1 MLFQLHLLINTG
13 EYPQYPYVATC
24 PETTRIIVLCD
35 EHIGIIEKE
44 DTVFFQDD
52 YMPVSRNFEF
62 DLPMIDSWI
71 KAYTN
76 QDEYSLLNRFGEEK
90 HITLTYH
97 SPTNESPKAYDIFE
111 NYPEERARELV
122 KKLYP
127 LMAGLKTVIEDETI

>member
-1 MLFQLHLLINTG
+1 MRFQLHILINTG

-24 PETTRIIVLCD
+24 AETSRIIVLCD

-44 DTVFFQDD
+44 DTVFFEDD
-52 YMPVSRNFEF
+52 YMLVSRTIEF
-62 DLPMIDSWI
+62 DLPMVDAWI
-71 KAYTN
+71 KTYTN
-76 QDEYSLLNRFGEEK
+76 QDEYSLLTRFGEEK

-127 LMAGLKTVIEDETI
+127 LMTGLRDEIVD